1 MSRSKVVFLVSCC
14 PFSIPCMDGLRKG
27 LTLGA
32 VVCFPGDVDGVVAD
46 GELDAA
52 AAAAESVR
60 TL

>member
-1 MSRSKVVFLVSCC
+1 
-14 PFSIPCMDGLRKG
+14 MDGLRKG

-46 GELDAA
+46 GELGDAELAAAAGGVVAVAVA
-52 AAAAESVR
+52 AAAAESVH

>member
-1 MSRSKVVFLVSCC
+1 
-14 PFSIPCMDGLRKG
+14 MDGLRKG